1 MISAGHDHISTG
13 VIAMTTTTTGTDARH
28 AGKKTAVGTVH
39 VIDVDDQA
47 DAADGHSARCLC
59 GWVSDS
65 LWSRRRAAEAGRG
78 HLRSP

>member
-1 MISAGHDHISTG
+1 
-13 VIAMTTTTTGTDARH
+13 MTTTTTGTDARH
-28 AGKKTAVGTVH
+28 ADKKTAVGTTH
-39 VIDVDDQA
+39 VIDVNDQ
-47 DAADGHSARCLC
+47 ADGHSARCLC